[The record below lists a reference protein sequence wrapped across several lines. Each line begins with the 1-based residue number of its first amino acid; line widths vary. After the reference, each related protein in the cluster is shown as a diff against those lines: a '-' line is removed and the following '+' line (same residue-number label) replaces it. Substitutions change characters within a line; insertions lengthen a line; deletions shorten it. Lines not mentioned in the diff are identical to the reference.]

1 MFDDLSQ
8 VQRYREIVLRYEALD
23 EQIDALIMRYGGAS
37 EKMPPEDFARYRQ
50 LAAERDDVFS
60 EMRELAQLLHL
71 DDDSAVDDSG
81 NADLPHG
88 EDNR

>member
-1 MFDDLSQ
+1 MHDDLAQ

-23 EQIDALIMRYGGAS
+23 EQIDALIMRYGGS
-37 EKMPPEDFARYRQ
+37 TEKMPSEDFARYRQ

-71 DDDSAVDDSG
+71 DDESTGDD
-81 NADLPHG
+81 PIPPRG
-88 EDNR
+88 EEHR